1 MPRSRVAGE
10 KPKAR
15 NAAALALR
23 ALTALV
29 GGYVAAA
36 GIASLLARLLSIA
49 CAEATAWGMIL
60 SSLVFVA
67 LGLWTF
73 HEARLSR
80 VVLLIWGSAV
90 ACIAITLLLGPRP

>member
-1 MPRSRVAGE
+1 MPRSRAAGE

-15 NAAALALR
+15 HAADLALR

-36 GIASLLARLLSIA
+36 SIASLLARLLPIA
-49 CAEATAWGMIL
+49 RAEATAWGMIL
-60 SSLVFVA
+60 SFLVFVA
-67 LGLWTF
+67 LGLWAF

-80 VVLLIWGSAV
+80 VALLIWGSAV
-90 ACIAITLLLGPRP
+90 VCIAITLLLGPRA